1 MNNSLSFL
9 HCRFTSL
16 HNKLWCFAACLDSCL
31 LAFAVLLSS
40 TSILVS
46 GDSHDSVTGFRT
58 KPSSFSAVFV
68 NTCFITPHFSSTFVL
83 LLFSKAQCLSHS
95 CFYSSFILLFP
106 LAAF

>member
-1 MNNSLSFL
+1 MSLSFL

-16 HNKLWCFAACLDSCL
+16 HKKLWCFAACLDSCL

-46 GDSHDSVTGFRT
+46 CDSHDSVTGFRT
-58 KPSSFSAVFV
+58 KLSSFFAVFV

-83 LLFSKAQCLSHS
+83 LLVSNAQCLSHS
-95 CFYSSFILLFP
+95 VTIALLYFSFPSLHL
-106 LAAF
+106 

>member
-16 HNKLWCFAACLDSCL
+16 HKKLWCFAACLDSCL

-46 GDSHDSVTGFRT
+46 GDIHDSVTGFRT
-58 KPSSFSAVFV
+58 KPSSFPAVFV
-68 NTCFITPHFSSTFVL
+68 NTCFITPHFSSRTFVL
-83 LLFSKAQCLSHS
+83 LLVSNAQCLSHS
-95 CFYSSFILLFP
+95 VSI
-106 LAAF
+106 A